1 MRIGIQYAKQGA
13 AKHLR
18 DKQKMLGKLFSVS
31 KKKLKAGHNSAQR
44 DWLRNAIK
52 VLRKLPVPD
61 KYTGKQIK
69 KGKFKS
75 EDNARRK

>member
-1 MRIGIQYAKQGA
+1 
-13 AKHLR
+13 
-18 DKQKMLGKLFSVS
+18 MLGKLFSVS

-69 KGKFKS
+69 KGKV
-75 EDNARRK
+75 